1 MELENNIIQNIDYAL
16 LADEGT
22 ATGGFDVVK
31 EYNRYGMLWDICP
44 ENFPCIKI

>member
-1 MELENNIIQNIDYAL
+1 MVLENNIIQNTNYA

-22 ATGGFDVVK
+22 ATVAGFDVVK
-31 EYNRYGMLWDICP
+31 EYKSISVVGYMP